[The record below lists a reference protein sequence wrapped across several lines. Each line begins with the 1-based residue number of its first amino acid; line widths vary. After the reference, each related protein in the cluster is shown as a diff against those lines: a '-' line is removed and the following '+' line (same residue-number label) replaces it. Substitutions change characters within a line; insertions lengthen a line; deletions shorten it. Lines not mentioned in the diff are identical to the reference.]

1 MVDAQSDNDQ
11 IEEKQF
17 VDYQLQEYQHGH
29 YQNGGYKVPIL
40 PSGGSQKGHFLF
52 EHPYKDDLLQPASP
66 LSTGTQQSEA
76 ELLTEKPLS
85 EDLNSSE
92 PQPMSTAPSGLTPY
106 DPKLRMDILT
116 NEALITMVKAWQE
129 IAEHGQL
136 DHYVENPHLQ
146 KVMKEMCVR
155 GIVDERWNWI
165 VDPEKI
171 NLAWRRVIW

>member
-1 MVDAQSDNDQ
+1 
-11 IEEKQF
+11 
-17 VDYQLQEYQHGH
+17 
-29 YQNGGYKVPIL
+29 
-40 PSGGSQKGHFLF
+40 
-52 EHPYKDDLLQPASP
+52 
-66 LSTGTQQSEA
+66 
-76 ELLTEKPLS
+76 
-85 EDLNSSE
+85 
-92 PQPMSTAPSGLTPY
+92 
-106 DPKLRMDILT
+106 MDILT